1 MPREPSKEDL
11 EDLKV
16 GRLLE
21 EMLASDGWKLYE
33 KLLTKHLVEKRDAA
47 LTPIAPK
54 VQNDGSLFFPDGVT
68 HVLLGEAAKGAIIG
82 IRLAL
87 ELPRGI
93 IAQMQS
99 LRAEI
104 VPAKKDEL

>member
-1 MPREPSKEDL
+1 VPREPSKEDL

-21 EMLASDGWKLYE
+21 EMLASDGWKIYE
-33 KLLTKHLVEKRDAA
+33 KLLMKHFTEKRDQA
-47 LTPIAPK
+47 LAPIAPRI
-54 VQNDGSLFFPDGVT
+54 QQDGSVMFPDGVT

-99 LRAEI
+99 LRSEI
-104 VPAKKDEL
+104 IPAKKDEL

>member
-1 MPREPSKEDL
+1 VPREPSKEDL

-16 GRLLE
+16 GRALE
-21 EMLASDGWKLYE
+21 EMLVTEGWKIYE

-47 LTPIAPK
+47 LSPLSPR
-54 VQNDGSLFFPDGVT
+54 VQPDGSLFFPDGVT

-93 IAQMQS
+93 VAQTQD
-99 LRAEI
+99 LRKQV